1 MFEWC
6 HENPEKLHVNTEE
19 NRAYYI
25 PYPVED
31 FNSAMKEEPS
41 KAKILLNGEWGF
53 RFYNGIYELPENFY
67 LEKQMDYVK
76 IVSLFLPVGRCMVMT
91 IINILM

>member
-31 FNSAMKEEPS
+31 FNSAMKEDPS

-53 RFYNGIYELPENFY
+53 VL
-67 LEKQMDYVK
+67 
-76 IVSLFLPVGRCMVMT
+76 
-91 IINILM
+91 